1 MSDVINTMQD
11 GAAEL
16 KPALVLHEIEK
27 SFTQGRNRLHVLQ
40 GASLSIMPGE
50 MVALVGPSGCGKST
64 LLNIAGLL
72 EQPERGAVSVDGK
85 PTLRMG
91 HAERA
96 RIRRQKIGFVFQF
109 HRLLPEFSAHE
120 NILIPQMLAGLDRM
134 EAASRADELLA
145 MVGLK
150 ERRDHRP
157 GMLSGGEQ
165 QRVAIARAVSNAPSV
180 LLADEPTGNLDPE
193 TAADVFAHLSAIIK
207 STGTAGLIVTHN
219 TDLAARMDRVL
230 TIRGG
235 FISSS

>member
-1 MSDVINTMQD
+1 MNNSIE
-11 GAAEL
+11 A
-16 KPALVLHEIEK
+16 PSALTLHEVEK
-27 SFTQGRNRLHVLQ
+27 SFTQGRNRLNVLQ
-40 GASLSIMPGE
+40 GASLSIQPGE

-85 PTLRMG
+85 PTGRMA

-96 RIRRQKIGFVFQF
+96 RLRRQKIGFVFQF

-120 NILIPQMLAGLDRM
+120 NIIIPQMLAGLNRN
-134 EAASRADELLA
+134 EASSRADELLA

-193 TAADVFAHLSAIIK
+193 TAADVFAHLSAIIR
-207 STGTAGLIVTHN
+207 STGTAALIVTHN
-219 TDLAARMDRVL
+219 ADLANRMDRVM
-230 TIRGG
+230 TIRSG
-235 FISSS
+235 IITST